1 MTTKYVEVRSAF
13 FVVKIKKEEKNVYSN
28 RQKRAVSL

>member
-13 FVVKIKKEEKNVYSN
+13 LLQKIKKEEKNVYSN
-28 RQKRAVSL
+28 RQKQAVSL